1 MDLLGFRI
9 SWTLTALT
17 RDAYPFK
24 EEPREA
30 VFFSV
35 PQSRRVGNKDIRRKS
50 VKDRSNSVSNS
61 REYNF

>member
-1 MDLLGFRI
+1 MGLLGFRI

-30 VFFSV
+30 VFFFSV

-61 REYNF
+61 